1 MYRHGGDTV
10 EQIVAKIPIIDSTVQ
25 LAVSG
30 AHHPDLNFGV
40 FLRADAA
47 ELSVLQELKQF
58 CLERRL
64 KLRDF
69 IQKKRTAMGQ
79 LHPARLG
86 SQSSGKCSSLI
97 AKQFALQQRAR
108 DGGTIHFDKGS
119 IRPRRVEMEQTRDDV
134 LARTA
139 LACDEY

>member
-58 CLERRL
+58 CLERWL

-79 LHPARLG
+79 LHPARFG
-86 SQSSGKCSSLI
+86 SQSSGKRAPLI
-97 AKQFALQQRAR
+97 AKQFAFQQCAWDRW
-108 DGGTIHFDKGS
+108 TIYFDKGAVC
-119 IRPRRVEMEQTRDDV
+119 PRRVEVEQPCDDV
-134 LARTA
+134 LARTTFA
-139 LACDEY
+139 SG